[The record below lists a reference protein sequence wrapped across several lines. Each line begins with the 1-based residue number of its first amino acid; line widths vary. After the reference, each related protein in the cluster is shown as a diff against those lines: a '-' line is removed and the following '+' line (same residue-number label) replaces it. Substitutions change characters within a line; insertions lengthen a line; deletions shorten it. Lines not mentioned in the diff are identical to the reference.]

1 MGAVDMPFEKVGGAL
16 GDYVHSAW
24 RRTKWFFHRNMA
36 SFGNMLIFAA
46 PFVTAALAAYMTW
59 QRGYLAFGGE
69 YVLGLIMLVIGSTL
83 RYLGEDEGQG
93 VGIPVPSHRFTQ
105 RDRNGDVSIN
115 EGDLNEVILYMADLE
130 DNLEANGR
138 VNWR

>member
-1 MGAVDMPFEKVGGAL
+1 MGAVDMPFENVGLAL
-16 GDYVHSAW
+16 GDYAVTTW
-24 RRTKWFFHRNMA
+24 RRTKWFFHRNME

-46 PFVTAALAAYMTW
+46 PFVTGILAAVMTW

-69 YVLGLIMLVIGSTL
+69 YVLALFMLVIGSVL
-83 RYLGEDEGQG
+83 RYLGESGGQG

-105 RDRNGDVSIN
+105 RDRNGDVSID
-115 EGDLNEVILYMADLE
+115 EEDLNEVILYLADLE

>member
-1 MGAVDMPFEKVGGAL
+1 ME
-16 GDYVHSAW
+16 
-24 RRTKWFFHRNMA
+24 

-46 PFVTAALAAYMTW
+46 PFVTGILAAVMTW

-69 YVLGLIMLVIGSTL
+69 YVLALFMLVIGSVL
-83 RYLGEDEGQG
+83 RYLGESDGQG

-115 EGDLNEVILYMADLE
+115 EEDLNEVILYLADLE